1 MQIDGWKMKFAFG
14 AKGLFSGTK
23 CWFLRRVS
31 CKKVGSLLMSVD
43 STFLIGFFNV
53 HFGQDS
59 KKLKNK
65 LLAVVWWLKLTRLA
79 SIQVSYSQDKDV
91 NRTWKIEAV
100 VWIKHIKTLYIILL
114 LMPEILH
121 QLILPLKRWGFS
133 TLPRWFYRNPP
144 GTCWLRIPR
153 QGAPS
158 PWHTSELPLSTMRTL
173 ERQNRGKTSGWS
185 NPVSF
190 KSVNIAEGII

>member
-1 MQIDGWKMKFAFG
+1 MALVPLRFPCYYTLKLAQPMQIDGWKMKFAFG
-14 AKGLFSGTK
+14 AKGLFSGTN

-91 NRTWKIEAV
+91 NRT
-100 VWIKHIKTLYIILL
+100 
-114 LMPEILH
+114 
-121 QLILPLKRWGFS
+121 
-133 TLPRWFYRNPP
+133 
-144 GTCWLRIPR
+144 
-153 QGAPS
+153 
-158 PWHTSELPLSTMRTL
+158 
-173 ERQNRGKTSGWS
+173 
-185 NPVSF
+185 
-190 KSVNIAEGII
+190 